1 MGEILTEKGAKKVV
15 VSDLSRE
22 DMAEVIEDAFRY
34 DKIIVAAS
42 TYDGG
47 IFPVMEDFLRHL
59 KSKNYQNRVVGIME
73 IGSWAPMSGKLM
85 RDILDEMKDITL
97 CENQVTV
104 RSTMNENNIEE
115 MNQLAEELLAK

>member
-1 MGEILTEKGAKKVV
+1 
-15 VSDLSRE
+15 
-22 DMAEVIEDAFRY
+22 
-34 DKIIVAAS
+34 
-42 TYDGG
+42 
-47 IFPVMEDFLRHL
+47 
-59 KSKNYQNRVVGIME
+59 
-73 IGSWAPMSGKLM
+73 M